1 MAQCVLTGDS
11 WAFCYTLS
19 NDAEK
24 RGRMRQMNWDSCI
37 KQARDC
43 HTKQAWEALFDTF
56 GEGLATGSNSKP
68 IEEIF
73 KILRSDPQSL
83 HYDPRIWGRLIQGC
97 LSSWNLELG
106 RTIAEHTKKMAS
118 PKVNIAAA
126 QLYLDSGSPSTT
138 RDIANRTLRLANL
151 QPSERVQLEMLVA
164 SSYAEEGKR
173 QKAIHLLSQLR
184 SSLQNLA
191 PDPRERSDLLT
202 NMGRMQFFLGRY
214 GQAAELFY
222 EASQHYRALEDWEAA
237 AKTIFNTA
245 ACHLN
250 GGTKKRDEAFVM
262 IEECRRLAEAQNL
275 QGPLSHC
282 EAAYGME
289 AYQLGDFAAARE
301 HLRRALEYLPISDK
315 SYRRLHV
322 LSMLAY
328 TYLAMGRYHLARKFG
343 QQTFD
348 LATLDES
355 ERHKARYTSLQ
366 AELLWE
372 DGLVEASQSL
382 LKSTTAPLEARG
394 VHTLEELAAV
404 ARYNLQLARLNYRGP
419 SPKYDIDEALRKNH
433 HAWLDHLYALGEIA
447 LNVGDLVVADKYFA
461 ECLSKGRNISD
472 RFHEALG
479 LLGLIKSLLTQ
490 RRAAEITPLFREF
503 EIVIARLGETPL
515 KMQALFIQAASSYQ
529 LGDFAECERLLRQAM
544 KNSRQSFAD
553 KFVLTCWVATI
564 EGRSSRLTADWQ
576 TQMVARYTRHF
587 FAPSLEAIDD
597 RHFRVSQ
604 HYIVSLE
611 RHPSLA
617 DLLHY
622 LLMKSS
628 FSATTSEI
636 QTSVWKQS
644 LHTQGWQQKIRNTI
658 MRLRDF
664 FPYTI
669 APILMHAETIALFRE
684 AITIYPPQR
693 AGLAASDEII
703 RLLDD
708 VPMSSVELA
717 RRLKISPATTKR
729 ILKRLMDEHS
739 IQVVKQGRHVVY
751 KAQLTS
757 GAEAPA

>member
-1 MAQCVLTGDS
+1 
-11 WAFCYTLS
+11 
-19 NDAEK
+19 
-24 RGRMRQMNWDSCI
+24 MNWDSCI
-37 KQARDC
+37 KQAREC
-43 HTKQAWEALFDTF
+43 HTKQAWEALFETY
-56 GEGLATGSNSKP
+56 GESLATGSNSKP

-73 KILRSDPQSL
+73 KILRLDAQSL

-97 LSSWNLELG
+97 RSSWNLELG
-106 RTIAEHTKKMAS
+106 RTIAEYTRKMAS
-118 PKVNIAAA
+118 AKVNIAAA
-126 QLYLDSGSPSTT
+126 QLYLDSGSPATT
-138 RDIANRTLRLANL
+138 REIANRTLRLANL

-173 QKAIHLLSQLR
+173 HKAIRLLSQLR
-184 SSLQNLA
+184 GTLHHLA
-191 PDPRERSDLLT
+191 PDLRERSDLLT

-214 GQAAELFY
+214 AQAAELFY
-222 EASQHYRALEDWEAA
+222 EASQYYRTLGDWEAA

-250 GGTKKRDEAFVM
+250 GGTKKRDEAFAM
-262 IEECRRLAEAQNL
+262 IEECRRLAESQNL
-275 QGPLSHC
+275 PGPLSHC

-289 AYQLGDFAAARE
+289 AYQHGDFAAARE

-348 LATLDES
+348 LAALDES

-372 DGLVEASQSL
+372 EGLIEASQTL
-382 LKSTTAPLEARG
+382 LRGSTAPLETRG

-419 SPKYDIDEALRKNH
+419 CPKYEIDDALKKNH
-433 HAWLDHLYALGEIA
+433 HAWLDHLYALGEMA
-447 LNVGDLVVADKYFA
+447 LNCGDTSGADKYFT
-461 ECLSKGRNISD
+461 ECLSRGRHTSD

-479 LLGLIKSLLTQ
+479 LLGLIQSLLTQ
-490 RRAAEITPLFREF
+490 RRAAEITLLFREF
-503 EIVIARLGETPL
+503 EIVVARLGETPL
-515 KMQALFIQAASSYQ
+515 KMQALFIQAASIYQ
-529 LGDFAECERLLRQAM
+529 LGDFAECERILRQAM

-553 KFVLTCWVATI
+553 KFVLSGWVATI

-587 FAPSLEAIDD
+587 FAPTLEAIDD
-597 RHFRVSQ
+597 RHFRISQ
-604 HYIVSLE
+604 HYVVSLE

-617 DLLHY
+617 ELLHF
-622 LLMKSS
+622 LLMRSS

-644 LHTQGWQQKIRNTI
+644 LETQGWQQKIRNTI

-669 APILMHAETIALFRE
+669 APILMHAETISLFRE
-684 AITIYPPQR
+684 AIMIHPPQR

-729 ILKRLMDEHS
+729 ILKRLTDERC
-739 IQVVKQGRHVVY
+739 IQAVKQGRNVVY
-751 KAQLTS
+751 KAQPISTS
-757 GAEAPA
+757 NAQV